1 MSVLV
6 LGAGKMVGAI
16 LRGLRNSG
24 VDLSDWTIFSP
35 SGVSANN
42 LAHLVGAKSISNLN
56 DVSSFSWVLLGCK
69 PQQLHEVKELI
80 GNKLKDQLFVSLL
93 AAVPEEDQ
101 IKTLQVKS
109 LIRMMPNLPVE
120 YNSGVILLS
129 SISANS
135 KLQTY
140 KSLFSVLGEVMVVN
154 DEELEELTLLTGSGP
169 ALFYEF
175 ALSLSRSFKS
185 LGVTERELLSSMV
198 LRGAGV
204 SINKQRSLQSLIDS
218 VTSKGGVTKAVL
230 DHWREGSLQ
239 KVVDSGTEAGKLR
252 AKLIKD
258 SLRN

>member
-6 LGAGKMVGAI
+6 LGAGKMVAAI
-16 LRGLRNSG
+16 LRGLKNSG
-24 VDLSDWTIFSP
+24 EDLSDWTIFSP
-35 SGVSANN
+35 SGTSAKS
-42 LAHLVGAKSISNLN
+42 LAHLVGAKSISSLSE
-56 DVSSFSWVLLGCK
+56 VSSVHWVLLGCK
-69 PQQLHEVKELI
+69 PQQLHEVKALI

-101 IKTLQVKS
+101 IKTLEVKS
-109 LIRMMPNLPVE
+109 LIRMMPNLSVE

-135 KLQTY
+135 KLQIY
-140 KSLFSVLGEVMVVN
+140 KSLFSVLGEVIIVN

-185 LGVTERELLSSMV
+185 LGATEREVLSSMV

-204 SINKQRSLQSLIDS
+204 SINKEKSLQSLIDS

-230 DHWREGSLQ
+230 DNWREGNIQ
-239 KVVDSGTEAGKLR
+239 KVIDSGIEAGKSR
-252 AKLIKD
+252 AKVIKD
-258 SLRN
+258 SLRS

>member
-6 LGAGKMVGAI
+6 LGAGKMVEAI
-16 LRGLRNSG
+16 LKGLKNCDE
-24 VDLSDWTIFSP
+24 DLSDWIIFSP
-35 SGVSANN
+35 SGTSARA
-42 LAHLVGAKSISNLN
+42 LARLVGAKSITNLN
-56 DVSSFSWVLLGCK
+56 EVSSVDWVLLGCK

-80 GNKLKDQLFVSLL
+80 GDKFKAQLFVSLL
-93 AAVPEEDQ
+93 AAIPEEDQ
-101 IKTLQVKS
+101 IKTLGVKS

-129 SISANS
+129 SRSADL
-135 KLQTY
+135 KLQKY
-140 KSLFSVLGEVMVVN
+140 KSLFSVLGEVMIVN

-175 ALSLSRSFKS
+175 ALSLSRSFHS
-185 LGVTERELLSSMV
+185 LGVTEREVLSSMV

-204 SINKQRSLQSLIDS
+204 SINKEKSLQSLIDS

-230 DHWREGSLQ
+230 DHWREGNLQ
-239 KVVDSGTEAGKLR
+239 KVIDSGTEAGKLR
-252 AKLIKD
+252 AKVIKD

>member
-1 MSVLV
+1 
-6 LGAGKMVGAI
+6 
-16 LRGLRNSG
+16 
-24 VDLSDWTIFSP
+24 
-35 SGVSANN
+35 
-42 LAHLVGAKSISNLN
+42 
-56 DVSSFSWVLLGCK
+56 
-69 PQQLHEVKELI
+69 
-80 GNKLKDQLFVSLL
+80 VSLL

-101 IKTLQVKS
+101 IKTLEVKS

-140 KSLFSVLGEVMVVN
+140 KSLFSVLGEVMIVE

-175 ALSLSRSFKS
+175 ALSLSKSFKS
-185 LGVTERELLSSMV
+185 LGVTEREVLSSMV

-204 SINKQRSLQSLIDS
+204 SINKEKSLQSLIDS

-230 DHWREGSLQ
+230 DHWREGSFQ
-239 KVVDSGTEAGKLR
+239 KVIDSGTEAGKLR